1 MTDATS
7 SPLVLLDLPDS
18 APDGPAITP
27 KDWPHLRNYSLLREI
42 GRGAM
47 GRVYLA
53 QDRRSGERIA
63 LKTLRLSREFEGFAL
78 DEARVRFGREAE
90 AARSLHHPDV
100 VRVFE
105 AGEED
110 QVVYIAMECLR
121 GQELSSHTH
130 PGNLLPMAE
139 VVDIGARVA
148 SALAHAHR
156 QGVIHRDIKPS
167 NVMYDAPRRV
177 VKVMDFGIARVV
189 DGSRTRTGLV
199 LGSPLYMAPEQLMGR
214 TVDGRSD
221 LYGLGV
227 TLFQLLCGQ
236 LPLQGKSMPE
246 LIQAVTQK
254 PAPDLRSLRPG
265 LPPVLCDIVS
275 LLLEKRP
282 ELRYRN
288 GTEVAQDL
296 HFVTRSLQSVQD
308 VSPLHKADPSE
319 CTG

>member
-1 MTDATS
+1 MPDASPT
-7 SPLVLLDLPDS
+7 PLVLLDLPDGAAS
-18 APDGPAITP
+18 GPAITP
-27 KDWPHLRNYSLLREI
+27 REWPRLTHYALEREI

-53 QDRRSGERIA
+53 QDHRSGERVAI
-63 LKTLRLSREFEGFAL
+63 KTLRLGREFEGFAL
-78 DEARVRFGREAE
+78 EEARSRFNREAE
-90 AARSLHHPDV
+90 AARALHHPDV
-100 VRVFE
+100 VRVIE
-105 AGEED
+105 AGED
-110 QVVYIAMECLR
+110 DDVVYIAMERLR
-121 GQELSSHTH
+121 GCELSSHAH
-130 PGNLLPMAE
+130 PGNLLPIPE
-139 VVDIGARVA
+139 IVDIGARVA

-167 NVMYDAPRRV
+167 NIMYDAPRRV

-214 TVDGRSD
+214 LVDGRSD

-227 TLFQLLCGQ
+227 TLFQLLCGR

-246 LIQAVTQK
+246 LIQAVTHT
-254 PAPDLRSLRPG
+254 PAPDLRTLRPG
-265 LPPVLCDIVS
+265 LPPVLCDVVS

-282 ELRYRN
+282 ELRYRS

-296 HFVTRSLQSVQD
+296 HFVARALQSVQE
-308 VSPLHKADPSE
+308 VSSRSNADPSE
-319 CTG
+319 CPA